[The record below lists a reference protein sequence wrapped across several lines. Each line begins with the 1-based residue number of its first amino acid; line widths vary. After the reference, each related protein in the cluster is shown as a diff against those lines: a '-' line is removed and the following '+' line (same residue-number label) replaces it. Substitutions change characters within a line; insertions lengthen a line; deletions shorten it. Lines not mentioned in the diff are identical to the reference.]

1 MAKKRSL
8 FERLTGMVRMD
19 EHEDYFEHEEEQE
32 EAPKPKMRTEGQRA
46 SSQDASQHPSES
58 QVEEESEGQLAV
70 DVYQTPNDIVV
81 QTMVAGVRPED
92 ISITIA
98 RDMITIRG
106 RREENKA
113 ISDEN
118 YFGRELYW
126 GTFSRTILLP
136 QEIDPEGA
144 DATER
149 HGLLMI
155 RLPKLDKDR
164 KTTIKIKSV

>member
-1 MAKKRSL
+1 
-8 FERLTGMVRMD
+8 MVRMD
-19 EHEDYFEHEEEQE
+19 EHEDYFEQEEEKE
-32 EAPKPKMRTEGQRA
+32 DTGKLKMRVDNQRGA
-46 SSQDASQHPSES
+46 PQDASQHPS

-98 RDMITIRG
+98 RDMITVRG

-118 YFGRELYW
+118 YFSRELYW